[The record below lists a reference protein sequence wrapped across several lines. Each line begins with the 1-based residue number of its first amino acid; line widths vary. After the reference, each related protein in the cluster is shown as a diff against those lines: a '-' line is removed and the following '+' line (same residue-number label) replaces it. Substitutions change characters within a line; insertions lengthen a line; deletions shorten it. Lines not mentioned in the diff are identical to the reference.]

1 MSRLDAM
8 VVREK
13 DGKSYWTKI
22 GVAFEGRDGKWVV
35 RLDATPLDGVIHLM
49 PPRERRDERPVPRQ
63 EPDDDLYP
71 EDGVGPAPF

>member
-1 MSRLDAM
+1 MRLDAM

-22 GVAFEGRDGKWVV
+22 GAAFEGRDGKWIV

-49 PPRERRDERPVPRQ
+49 PPRERQGERSAPTSSPS
-63 EPDDDLYP
+63 DDNDHGLGDDHP
-71 EDGVGPAPF
+71 PF